1 MTSLSLYK
9 SSQKYICH
17 EKSNTWFVCFIL
29 FFFVF
34 LWIIKVCLLFYQFP
48 FQSIYFDD
56 KTQTTFLLWQPDRL
70 INSWSINSVAVSIR
84 FKWTFNFSLPLK
96 ISKNLPFRIVQDSFL
111 FLFLWGW
118 FVQLLHFLKCFQTSF
133 EYSLSCFRRQW
144 SFINHLE
151 VTFSA
156 LILVLRILLLLLRP
170 LSTKVWSLLRVGKDS
185 IIKDPSFY
193 MDISNVP
200 K

>member
-1 MTSLSLYK
+1 M
-9 SSQKYICH
+9 
-17 EKSNTWFVCFIL
+17 VCFIL
-29 FFFVF
+29 VFFVF

-70 INSWSINSVAVSIR
+70 INSWSINLVAVSIR